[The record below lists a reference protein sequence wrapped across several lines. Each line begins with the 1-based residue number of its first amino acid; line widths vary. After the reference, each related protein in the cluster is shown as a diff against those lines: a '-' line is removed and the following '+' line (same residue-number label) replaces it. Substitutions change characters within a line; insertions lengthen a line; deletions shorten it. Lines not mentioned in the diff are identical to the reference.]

1 MKDFLRLGGLGCVW
15 CQMRISSTFASFS
28 GENMCISNWWHLG
41 GGTEYGGFNALGAV
55 NVFRRVVNI
64 KFLEYQLNLVNSVF
78 HVKISHVLFSNILF
92 VGCLSEPSKQVLF
105 LIRFLFY

>member
-28 GENMCISNWWHLG
+28 GENMYISNWWHLG

-64 KFLEYQLNLVNSVF
+64 KFLEYQLNLVNLCSMS
-78 HVKISHVLFSNILF
+78 KSPTFSLVIF
-92 VGCLSEPSKQVLF
+92 CLWVACWNQVNKYCF
-105 LIRFLFY
+105 